1 MIRMDI
7 ENIKMIRMDIIAVQF
22 FTAIAYI
29 SLCLLVDYLNERKY
43 SKYHKIQRM
52 SAEKCG

>member
-1 MIRMDI
+1 MDI